1 MNKWICWEKY
11 GLIFFYFF
19 LRFFTPDLKWQNMA
33 FTEGCRKKN
42 RKKSVKKRFTR
53 RKKSQSTVKK
63 SKNFLRL
70 IIFYKILIYYRNIQI

>member
-42 RKKSVKKRFTR
+42 RKKSVKKRFTSC
-53 RKKSQSTVKK
+53 KKSQSTVKK
-63 SKNFLRL
+63 SKNF
-70 IIFYKILIYYRNIQI
+70 FTVNYILQDFNLL

>member
-42 RKKSVKKRFTR
+42 RKKA
-53 RKKSQSTVKK
+53 
-63 SKNFLRL
+63 
-70 IIFYKILIYYRNIQI
+70 